1 MEESKGGDDEDD
13 DEEVDVEEEDDQE
26 GHGHAHDHGHGQ
38 GQGHEDHQVVVEGG
52 DDIELAADAAE
63 GQDDV
68 DEDGGVEVSPR
79 AAPAQPPHEP
89 AAGMDGEAAAAA
101 AAAPVAGVGVGDEDV
116 EGGNETDGDGG
127 TAASSVLGAEDNSP
141 SLLTP
146 APDATASDLLAMLTA
161 AVHKERAKS
170 EKLSDKLIVQ
180 LERGMSTSRS
190 HLPDTGAKGTAA
202 KGKGGR
208 AGKG

>member
-1 MEESKGGDDEDD
+1 VEESKGGDDEDD
-13 DEEVDVEEEDDQE
+13 DEEVDVEEEDDKEGQ
-26 GHGHAHDHGHGQ
+26 GHGQGQ

-63 GQDDV
+63 CQDDV

-79 AAPAQPPHEP
+79 TAPAQAPHEP
-89 AAGMDGEAAAAA
+89 AAGMDGEAAAAAA

-190 HLPDTGAKGTAA
+190 HLPDTGAKGTAGT
-202 KGKGGR
+202 GKGGR

>member
-13 DEEVDVEEEDDQE
+13 DEEVDVEEEEDQE
-26 GHGHAHDHGHGQ
+26 GH

-52 DDIELAADAAE
+52 GDIELAADAAE

-79 AAPAQPPHEP
+79 AAPAQAPREP
-89 AAGMDGEAAAAA
+89 AAGMDGEAAAA